1 MLMLNV
7 LMPAYDRIGAR
18 TENFTAMKLFQK
30 DTILKL
36 QYSTSVYHR

>member
-1 MLMLNV
+1 MLNV
-7 LMPAYDRIGAR
+7 LMSAYDRIGAR
-18 TENFTAMKLFQK
+18 TEKFRAVKLFQQ